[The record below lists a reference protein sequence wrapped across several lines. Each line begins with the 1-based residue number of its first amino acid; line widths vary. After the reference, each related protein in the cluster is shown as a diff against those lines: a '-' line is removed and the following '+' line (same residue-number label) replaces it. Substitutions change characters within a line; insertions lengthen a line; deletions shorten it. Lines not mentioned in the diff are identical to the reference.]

1 MFPQIENPPSGFSIA
16 KIPDGGRFAAANRL
30 TRV

>member
-1 MFPQIENPPSGFSIA
+1 MFPQIDNPPSGFSSA
-16 KIPDGGRFAAANRL
+16 KSPEGGRFAAANRL